1 MEAERKSSLFF
12 IQNDEPPTARSFSL
26 DSSNGFRPCIK
37 KKKNKTTGVMQLIRA
52 ALFMINNKS
61 SKKSSSSN
69 NSFVKWKKLLGLVR
83 PLQLESHQLPPPSSP
98 PALRR
103 IQASSA
109 VVAQGDREVAP
120 PSPAA
125 MSQYASAN
133 SLADLEEEEEEEEE
147 HGDCYY
153 DGVEGDEMIDSKA
166 EEFIARFYHQMRL
179 QDQRPN

>member
-12 IQNDEPPTARSFSL
+12 IQNDEPPTARSFSI

-61 SKKSSSSN
+61 SKK
-69 NSFVKWKKLLGLVR
+69 KLLGLVR
-83 PLQLESHQLPPPSSP
+83 PLQLESHQLPPPSSSP

-133 SLADLEEEEEEEEE
+133 SLADLDEKEEEE